1 MFNIVFSKNVFWS
14 YAAIQVQARKELG
27 LTASWSCHQRVTL
40 MSWWLLLIWPR
51 PASCLYLCP
60 FISGHG
66 KYTSYWVS
74 HWSQED
80 QEGQGPARGHHVN
93 FSIGSSSGFSRSSQ
107 RKSVWLDVWIP
118 KSWSKFSWSLCID
131 ICSYLAFGNEL
142 QPKLR
147 QSRVSPKEA
156 WCWAVQS
163 FIRGLPIFRPAFVAL
178 SSPAHRHS
186 PIQSCGLL
194 LTLLCS
200 LVTYS
205 DIV

>member
-1 MFNIVFSKNVFWS
+1 MLLSRYRPERNWAWQHLGHVTRGWLWCHDDS
-14 YAAIQVQARKELG
+14 YWFDQGQPPVY
-27 LTASWSCHQRVTL
+27 TSS
-40 MSWWLLLIWPR
+40 
-51 PASCLYLCP
+51 P

-80 QEGQGPARGHHVN
+80 QEGQDP
-93 FSIGSSSGFSRSSQ
+93 SSPWAPREFLYRKLIWRTGFSRSSQ

-131 ICSYLAFGNEL
+131 VCSCLASGNEL

-147 QSRVSPKEA
+147 QSQVSPKEA
-156 WCWAVQS
+156 WCWAVQTS
-163 FIRGLPIFRPAFVAL
+163 HLSEGCQAFGHAFVAL

-186 PIQSCGLL
+186 PIHSCGLL